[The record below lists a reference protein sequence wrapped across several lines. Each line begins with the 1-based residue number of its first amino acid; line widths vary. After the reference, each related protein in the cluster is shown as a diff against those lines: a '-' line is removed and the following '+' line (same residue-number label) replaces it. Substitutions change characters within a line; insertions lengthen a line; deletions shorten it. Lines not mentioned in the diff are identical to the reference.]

1 MNWDGP
7 ITRVLQR
14 EGGYSDRP
22 EDKGGPT
29 NRGITLKTYSGWLR
43 RQATVTELKAMP
55 EGEARSIYLQLFVKD
70 TNLEALSNALVQEVM
85 FDWMVNSGP
94 SVPVKALQRRLA
106 LLVDGR
112 LGPRTADAAN
122 HQNGLWLAQ
131 TLCWDRVT
139 FIADWMRADK
149 RDADRDGVPDSMENA
164 AGILRRIADLGRS
177 LA

>member
-1 MNWDGP
+1 M
-7 ITRVLQR
+7 R

-29 NRGITLKTYSGWLR
+29 NRGITLATYSGWLHR
-43 RQATVTELKAMP
+43 KATVDELKSMP

-70 TNLEALSNALVQEVM
+70 THLDLIGSEVLQEAL

-94 SVPVKALQRRLA
+94 RIPVKALQRHLG
-106 LLVDGR
+106 LMVDGAI
-112 LGPRTADAAN
+112 GPKTADAAN
-122 HQNGLWLAQ
+122 LKDGVRLAQ
-131 TLCWDRVT
+131 KINWDRVT

-164 AGILRRIADLGRS
+164 AGILRRIADLGRA